1 MANNDDFG
9 YFGKGAEGYAHYM
22 QTFERT
28 QSASSGGRFKPKDF
42 GEPCQT
48 NGNNSDNSQNQPP
61 EISGMM
67 MVKLKLLAW
76 ALIIS
81 SLAAVWLVLKII
93 TLILYS

>member
-42 GEPCQT
+42 GEPHESTENESTQQREAYIAYY
-48 NGNNSDNSQNQPP
+48 NA
-61 EISGMM
+61 MRAR
-67 MVKLKLLAW
+67 LKLIVYLS
-76 ALIIS
+76 IIGLS
-81 SLAAVWLVLKII
+81 FVII
-93 TLILYS
+93 IFDKVILPLFNH